1 VPPAFVFTL
10 DGVLVDSEPVKLA
23 SFVEACRDVWRLT
36 DDELQTIRVYNARQR
51 GVPRRQKFEF
61 VHRHL
66 VMRGDNASVT
76 RVVERYGQ
84 LLEQRLP
91 SVRLLPGVRSFL
103 EMVQGRRFVLS
114 AAPEDEVTTQLM
126 RHHIDGAFE
135 ALFASAA
142 GKAETLRRIAAAV
155 DGPVVFFGDAP
166 SDQAAAV
173 ATNVRFVPVNPN
185 DQLRP
190 HVADW
195 VADFTDLASVRR
207 LAGLPLDLEVSLS
220 KPSGPGL
227 SALTG
232 RPDLTQTPMPWPM
245 LARGHG

>member
-1 VPPAFVFTL
+1 MPPAFVFTL
-10 DGVLVDSEPVKLA
+10 DGVLVDSEAVKLD
-23 SFVEACRDVWRLT
+23 SFAEACRDIWRLS

-66 VMRGDNASVT
+66 VMRGDNDSVS
-76 RVVERYGQ
+76 RVVERYGE

-91 SVRLLPGVRSFL
+91 AVPLLPGVRQFL
-103 EMVQGRRFVLS
+103 ETVPGRRFVLS
-114 AAPEDEVTTQLM
+114 AAPEDEVTQQLI
-126 RHHIDGAFE
+126 RHGIDGAFE

-173 ATNVRFVPVNPN
+173 ATGVRFVPVNPN
-185 DQLRP
+185 DHLRP
-190 HVADW
+190 HVGEW
-195 VADFTDLASVRR
+195 VADFTDVGSVRR
-207 LAGLPLDLEVSLS
+207 LAGLPLDLDASRLRVTTT
-220 KPSGPGL
+220 G
-227 SALTG
+227 LTG
-232 RPDLTQTPMPWPM
+232 LTGLTHRELPLMAQ
-245 LARGHG
+245 GHG